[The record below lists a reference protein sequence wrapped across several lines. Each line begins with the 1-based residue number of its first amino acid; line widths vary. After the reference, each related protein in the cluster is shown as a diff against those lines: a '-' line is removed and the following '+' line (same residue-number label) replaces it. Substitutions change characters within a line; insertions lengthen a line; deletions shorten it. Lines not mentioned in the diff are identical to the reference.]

1 MGEDQLYVNTPPYKP
16 RRVLETVSIEWL
28 ATYFEQLPTRS
39 DMWRAALL
47 GTLTGAA
54 IVIGWI
60 ELIHASVCRVRGRP
74 SPYRL
79 LATVLNVL
87 VRLVPTNV
95 IITMAAT
102 AISAAIRPYS
112 IAVTPRL
119 SLTKRVSTYRIISS
133 SR

>member
-1 MGEDQLYVNTPPYKP
+1 LIGALARLA
-16 RRVLETVSIEWL
+16 RR
-28 ATYFEQLPTRS
+28 
-39 DMWRAALL
+39 MN
-47 GTLTGAA
+47 GA
-54 IVIGWI
+54 
-60 ELIHASVCRVRGRP
+60 

-79 LATVLNVL
+79 LATVLNVA
-87 VRLVPTNV
+87 VRLVPTDV

-119 SLTKRVSTYRIISS
+119 SLTKRVSKYRIISS